1 MSLSEIIE
9 ELPSLSHQERRELC
23 RRVLELEP
31 ESEDIALC
39 DHVAREGFAMLDRM
53 ALTTAGK
60 ARSTRARRAS
70 PCK

>member
-1 MSLSEIIE
+1 MSLSEILE

-53 ALTTAGK
+53 EAEDE
-60 ARSTRARRAS
+60 ARGQSAAQ
-70 PCK
+70 